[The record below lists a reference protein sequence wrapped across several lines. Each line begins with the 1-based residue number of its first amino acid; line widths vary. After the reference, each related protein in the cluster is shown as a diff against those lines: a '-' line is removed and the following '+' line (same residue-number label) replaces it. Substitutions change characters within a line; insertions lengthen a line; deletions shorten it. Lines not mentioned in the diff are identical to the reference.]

1 MTMQGEKGK
10 DWIYNFYPGA
20 KKGDVIVNPFPS
32 GGAGIASASY
42 IVCASYED
50 DLCLGRKET
59 ALKRMNSEASY
70 VVTRDYKVKYK
81 YQINGKIKPA
91 SIIVPA
97 GMLTDLA
104 SVPKWARS
112 FYGRV
117 GKHLEA
123 AIVHDW
129 LYMAWQLFKPYNK
142 KPYKK
147 PPCHYRDFADNLFYH
162 LLIASK
168 GFCVCEAALMTCAVK
183 KRGEK
188 AFLERDDGFI
198 IIKKKK
204 DVLAC

>member
-1 MTMQGEKGK
+1 MQDGNGKEGK
-10 DWIYNFYPGA
+10 DWIENFYPGA
-20 KKGDVIVNPFPS
+20 AKGSVIKNPYPS
-32 GGAGIASASY
+32 ERIQIDSAY
-42 IVCASYED
+42 YEG
-50 DLCLGRKET
+50 DLFLGRKAT
-59 ALKRMNSEASY
+59 ALPKKNSESLY
-70 VVTRDYKVKYK
+70 VVTRDYKVT
-81 YQINGKIKPA
+81 YQIKGKKGYN

-104 SVPKWARS
+104 SVPRWARS

-129 LYMAWQLFKPYNK
+129 LYMAWQLFH
-142 KPYKK
+142 PYKEDHNET
-147 PPCHYRDFADNLFYH
+147 PPARYRDFADDLFYR
-162 LLIASK
+162 LLRASG
-168 GFCVCEAALMTCAVK
+168 GFSLCDAAVLTCAVQ

-188 AFLERDDGFI
+188 AFLERDDGSI